1 VPTAHASNRETTTIS
16 LDHCPAC
23 DGTDLY
29 QVRLCRP
36 VYLNKV
42 IRTAIQFFSVFKTV
56 PVTSSVCLTCGVVT
70 PHVEESDIETIRRWK
85 KADEMTKPRNKT
97 TEPEL

>member
-1 VPTAHASNRETTTIS
+1 MP

-29 QVRLCRP
+29 QVRLCPP

-42 IRTAIQFFSVFKTV
+42 IRTTIQFFSLFKTV
-56 PVTSSVCLTCGVVT
+56 PVTSLVCLACGGVT
-70 PHVEESDIETIRRWK
+70 SHVEESDIETIRRWK